1 MSTVRKILA
10 SEKAKVQRLEG
21 ELSEKTRA
29 YEAKVN
35 EREEKL
41 KNSQTVDE
49 DKRTMYE
56 SEVGMLKSKIAR
68 QKTNIRD
75 I

>member
-41 KNSQTVDE
+41 KNS
-49 DKRTMYE
+49 
-56 SEVGMLKSKIAR
+56 
-68 QKTNIRD
+68 
-75 I
+75 